1 MIFLVEYL
9 NLLDEILD
17 YNMREIYLCMY
28 CFIRFS
34 NDSKIEWNILLNNC
48 LRNCVYGWE
57 RRF

>member
-17 YNMREIYLCMY
+17 YNMREIYLCMR

-48 LRNCVYGWE
+48 LRNCVYG
-57 RRF
+57 